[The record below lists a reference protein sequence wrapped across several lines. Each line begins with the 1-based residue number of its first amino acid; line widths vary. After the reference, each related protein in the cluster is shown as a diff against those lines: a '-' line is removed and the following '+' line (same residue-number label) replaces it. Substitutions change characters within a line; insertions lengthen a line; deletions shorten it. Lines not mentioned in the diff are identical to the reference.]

1 MLIVIKVNAAM
12 MSVIWPNVIMQI
24 LIMLSIITLS
34 VIELNN
40 IMILLCS
47 HCTYIVPNVT
57 ILTSLCKSYCTEYHY
72 TEGQC
77 TLL

>member
-1 MLIVIKVNAAM
+1 MLTVIKVNAVM
-12 MSVIWPNVIMQI
+12 MSVIWLNVIMKK
-24 LIMLSIITLS
+24 LIILSIITLS
-34 VIELNN
+34 VVKLNA

-57 ILTSLCKSYCTEYHY
+57 ILTSLCKSYRTEYHY
-72 TEGQC
+72 AEGQC